1 MHHFLDISQNLEL
14 WDETVKIYEDSFPKW
29 EREDT
34 QNILKNIQNGT
45 YKMFSYLQDKEVV
58 GFYILD
64 INSSLNYTLF
74 SFLAI
79 KESKRGLGLG
89 SKLCLNAIEYFHSK
103 IQSECLLI
111 EAEERQAR
119 LYEKLGFSKLAL
131 EYRVPEFNSLK
142 SVKMNL
148 MLINE
153 SRELDSNSLKK
164 IIEDIFYRGYS
175 LEKNDPRVS
184 EQLARI

>member
-1 MHHFLDISQNLEL
+1 MHNFLDVSKNLEL
-14 WDETVKIYEDSFPKW
+14 WDETIKIYENSFPEW
-29 EREDT
+29 EREST
-34 QNILKNIQNGT
+34 QNILKNIQTGT
-45 YKMFSYLQDKEVV
+45 YKMFSYVEEKEVI

-89 SKLCLNAIEYFHSK
+89 SKLCLNAINYFHSK
-103 IQSECLLI
+103 IQVKYLLI
-111 EAEERQAR
+111 EAEERQAQ
-119 LYEKLGFSKLAL
+119 LYEKLGFSKLEL
-131 EYRVPEFNSLK
+131 DYRVPEFNSSN

-153 SRELDSNSLKK
+153 AKALDSNSLKK

-175 LEKNDPRVS
+175 LEKNDIRVS